1 MPIRP
6 DLTYSLLCP
15 EVVQCNLHIFL
26 KEQHLAQENQKTAVS
41 EQEHGEMLFFFFFSL
56 EVWGKMTMFMGLF
69 SNITSKFASGMPLS
83 SVCM

>member
-1 MPIRP
+1 MLIRP
-6 DLTYSLLCP
+6 NLTYSLLCP
-15 EVVQCNLHIFL
+15 EVVQYNLHIFL

-41 EQEHGEMLFFFFFSL
+41 EQEHGEMLFFFFSL
-56 EVWGKMTMFMGLF
+56 EVWGKMTMFMSLF